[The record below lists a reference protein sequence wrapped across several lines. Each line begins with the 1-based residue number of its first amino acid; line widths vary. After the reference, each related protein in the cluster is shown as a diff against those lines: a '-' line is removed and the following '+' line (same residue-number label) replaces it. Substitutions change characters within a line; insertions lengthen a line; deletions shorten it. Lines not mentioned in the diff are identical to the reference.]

1 MIDEPPQPAGAHPV
15 PVPGNHVFW
24 GYDDLIL
31 FGGALLPSIVL
42 GMGASWAARRLF
54 GLDRNVG
61 GLILQ
66 FAAYGGWFA
75 ALYLIFRLKYGQ
87 PFWESL
93 GWRLSPA
100 RLAGSFVSGAAVA
113 IGLIFV
119 SVFLQKPAGD
129 SPMQDLL
136 NHQTTLILVGIFS
149 TTLGPLCEEL
159 AFRGFLMPL
168 FAQTFGIA
176 AGILLAAVP
185 FALAHAPQY
194 AYSWRHVAL
203 IGLAGVA
210 FGWHRFSTGSTASAT
225 VMHSGYN
232 SVIFAGLLYERYQW

>member
-1 MIDEPPQPAGAHPV
+1 MIDESKPAEPQPG
-15 PVPGNHVFW
+15 PVPGSQVFW
-24 GYDDLIL
+24 GYDDLML
-31 FGGALLPSIVL
+31 FGGALLPSIIL
-42 GMGASWAARRLF
+42 GMAASWASRRLF

-75 ALYLIFRLKYGQ
+75 ALYLIFRLRYGQ

-93 GWRLSPA
+93 AWRPSLP
-100 RLAGSFVSGAAVA
+100 RLVSSFVAGLALAMT
-113 IGLIFV
+113 LIFV
-119 SVFLQKPAGD
+119 SVFLEKPAGD

-136 NHQTTLILVGIFS
+136 NHQTTLILVGVFS

-168 FAQTFGIA
+168 FAQTFGVA

-185 FALAHAPQY
+185 FAIAHAPQY

-225 VMHSGYN
+225 AMHSGYN
-232 SVIFAGLLYERYQW
+232 SIIFAGLLYERFQW

>member
-1 MIDEPPQPAGAHPV
+1 MIDESQPAEPQPAL
-15 PVPGNHVFW
+15 VPGNHVFW

-31 FGGALLPSIVL
+31 FGGALLPSIII
-42 GMGASWAARRLF
+42 GMAASWAARRLF

-66 FAAYGGWFA
+66 FAAYGGWFFG
-75 ALYLIFRLKYGQ
+75 LYLIFRLKYSQ
-87 PFWESL
+87 PFWQSL
-93 GWRLSPA
+93 AWRPSVP
-100 RLAGSFVSGAAVA
+100 RLVSSFASGLVVA
-113 IGLIFV
+113 ICLIFV
-119 SVFLQKPAGD
+119 SIFLDKPAGD

-136 NHQTTLILVGIFS
+136 NNETTLILVGVFS

-168 FAQTFGIA
+168 FAQTFGVA

-185 FALAHAPQY
+185 FAVAHAPQY

-210 FGWHRFSTGSTASAT
+210 FGWHRYRTGSTASAT
-225 VMHSGYN
+225 AMHSGYN
-232 SVIFAGLLYERYQW
+232 SIIFGGLLYERFQW